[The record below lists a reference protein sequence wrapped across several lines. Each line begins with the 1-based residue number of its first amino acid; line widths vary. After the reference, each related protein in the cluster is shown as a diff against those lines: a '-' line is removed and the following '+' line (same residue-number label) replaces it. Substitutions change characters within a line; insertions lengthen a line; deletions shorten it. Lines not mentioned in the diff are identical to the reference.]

1 MLFYICIKEVKLSLV
16 RKDMDVNKLLPGT
29 GLAFKDRVG
38 NVPELCALY
47 VHGQFTLKV

>member
-1 MLFYICIKEVKLSLV
+1 MRDYLLLLLL
-16 RKDMDVNKLLPGT
+16 LLPGM